1 MATDSTG
8 YDKMNESL
16 SLSPST
22 HLHVHQQAAMAWMLD
37 RETNGNEVLR
47 GGILADG
54 PGLGKTLTMLSVIQV
69 RKSTQPTLVVVPN
82 QIIAQQWLK
91 DMSTHFAPSTWS
103 ASMFNASAPIDPSH
117 RIVIILMKD
126 LTKEWHRRQSELSE
140 RGRSVSILYHVTWG
154 RICVDEVQEILGK
167 SSLAA
172 QMMHQLQSPIRWGL
186 SGTPVSKVADIAG
199 VAHFLQLAPYDSS
212 QWWRQQGPAALLLI
226 QPVLDQIVWR
236 TSSAYRPHFERYDH
250 IKFVLATMFESRYI
264 HDIRKRMASFEGN
277 AAHLSLAELKQV
289 LHHPAVLSLCKGASH
304 VSLLTK
310 SPVPMSDFA
319 ASMASRQREQCSAA
333 LSQWLETCPCDSLCG
348 AYMTWRHHSA
358 EIPIPW
364 QVQLKVLA
372 RLKHQVHFTDSRVRF
387 RHQIHRTI
395 LDSPR
400 HQRRVPA
407 ILWQRIFAYLK
418 EDFSDQLARV
428 VDTQL
433 KPLQAAFE
441 ELSAAFWT
449 AHGASW
455 SVEAFQS
462 RVLASYELG
471 TSRIH
476 ELPAMRSL
484 LNEFTNM
491 RLAEAKTRVGI
502 VERPTLWHY
511 LRNNTTASV
520 DAGEIRMVTT
530 DLLGQFTDQY
540 SASLQL
546 LHDLMQANWS
556 HDLPRVLLAYE
567 TFGQCNH
574 ATRRLDRA
582 LVVGRE
588 ERWQRRDAAHGQG
601 RGQTLSLGARCV
613 VCVLRNRIDM
623 ALCVSNVGDVS
634 LLLCCHRFCPTC
646 IATSENTTAC
656 MLCHKPM
663 PFDVSKA
670 PPLPPPGLACGSK
683 MDTLLGDLEKVCPR
697 HKCVVFSQFSEVL
710 DLVLAQ
716 LTLRGVRC
724 VQLRSG
730 NQVELRREFETQDD
744 VRVLLLPLKKYN
756 HGLNLVEATHV
767 FLVEPSLQPALHA
780 QAMARVKR
788 LDQTEPTFVHR
799 FDVGIH
805 IHDMSTKK
813 GRGSNKKR
821 GGQRAD
827 AYDSEEGSCNE
838 SVASNDTSDSTR
850 SKTSRVSEDT
860 TQEDLLERY
869 LEELT
874 EKRFDGIYNNVL
886 QIARRPSEDEGRIIP
901 RIFGIVGLM
910 LGPHSDEYF
919 AKVESVLEPLVKS
932 NIQSDIVRAQA
943 LEGLGVVCF
952 TCSTGD
958 EENAQNIM
966 GLCDP
971 FFNNSATPVLAKL
984 ALETWGC
991 LASTLD
997 STYLIEEGFLDT

>member
-1 MATDSTG
+1 MHPNDGGDLLSTVRGAHMATDSTG

-236 TSSAYRPHFERYDH
+236 TSSGHVSHSLQLPTQTILPTTYVELSAIEFAAYRPHFE
-250 IKFVLATMFESRYI
+250 RYI
-264 HDIRKRMASFEGN
+264 HDIRKRMASFEDN
-277 AAHLSLAELKQV
+277 AAHLSLAELKQL

-455 SVEAFQS
+455 SLEAFQS
-462 RVLASYELG
+462 RVLASYELER
-471 TSRIH
+471 RIH

-546 LHDLMQANWS
+546 LHDLMQANWT
-556 HDLPRVLLAYE
+556 HDLPRVLLA
-567 TFGQCNH
+567 FGQCNH
-574 ATRRLDRA
+574 ATRRLDRT

-613 VCVLRNRIDM
+613 VCALRNRIDM
-623 ALCVSNVGDVS
+623 ALSFLVTEGKSPTLMVLFFTRGAPPEIPGLFRDCTARLEHMLSLATLLDNWLRNCCDVQACMAPVTPFSRSSRRVALAYDKFRLANCYRQYTNTAISMLGAPPELASCDLCGHGTSRGDVS

-646 IATSENTTAC
+646 IATKSEKTTAC
-656 MLCHKPM
+656 LLCHKPM

-683 MDTLLGDLEKVCPR
+683 MDALLGDLEKVCPR

-799 FDVGIH
+799 YVMRGTVEEAVEAAVSHQPNQRLRKMDMFRIFAQDVFK
-805 IHDMSTKK
+805 ST
-813 GRGSNKKR
+813 SC
-821 GGQRAD
+821 AD
-827 AYDSEEGSCNE
+827 S
-838 SVASNDTSDSTR
+838 SNDY
-850 SKTSRVSEDT
+850 
-860 TQEDLLERY
+860 Q
-869 LEELT
+869 
-874 EKRFDGIYNNVL
+874 
-886 QIARRPSEDEGRIIP
+886 
-901 RIFGIVGLM
+901 
-910 LGPHSDEYF
+910 
-919 AKVESVLEPLVKS
+919 
-932 NIQSDIVRAQA
+932 
-943 LEGLGVVCF
+943 
-952 TCSTGD
+952 
-958 EENAQNIM
+958 
-966 GLCDP
+966 
-971 FFNNSATPVLAKL
+971 
-984 ALETWGC
+984 
-991 LASTLD
+991 
-997 STYLIEEGFLDT
+997 

>member
-1 MATDSTG
+1 MHPNDGGDLLSTVRGAHTATDSTG

-186 SGTPVSKVADIAG
+186 SGTPVSKVADIA
-199 VAHFLQLAPYDSS
+199 
-212 QWWRQQGPAALLLI
+212 
-226 QPVLDQIVWR
+226 
-236 TSSAYRPHFERYDH
+236 AYRPHFERYDH
-250 IKFVLATMFESRYI
+250 FKLVLATMFESRYI
-264 HDIRKRMASFEGN
+264 HDIRKRMASFEDN

-372 RLKHQVHFTDSRVRF
+372 RLKHQVHFTDSRVRY

-556 HDLPRVLLAYE
+556 HDLPRVLLAYA

-574 ATRRLDRA
+574 ATRRLDRT

-588 ERWQRRDAAHGQG
+588 ERWQRRDAAHAQG

-613 VCVLRNRIDM
+613 VCALRNRIDM
-623 ALCVSNVGDVS
+623 ALCVSNVFRT
-634 LLLCCHRFCPTC
+634 RFSSRACRSFLVTEGKSPTLMVLFF
-646 IATSENTTAC
+646 TRG
-656 MLCHKPM
+656 
-663 PFDVSKA
+663 A
-670 PPLPPPGLACGSK
+670 PPEVKKP
-683 MDTLLGDLEKVCPR
+683 VC
-697 HKCVVFSQFSEVL
+697 
-710 DLVLAQ
+710 
-716 LTLRGVRC
+716 
-724 VQLRSG
+724 
-730 NQVELRREFETQDD
+730 
-744 VRVLLLPLKKYN
+744 
-756 HGLNLVEATHV
+756 
-767 FLVEPSLQPALHA
+767 
-780 QAMARVKR
+780 
-788 LDQTEPTFVHR
+788 
-799 FDVGIH
+799 
-805 IHDMSTKK
+805 
-813 GRGSNKKR
+813 
-821 GGQRAD
+821 
-827 AYDSEEGSCNE
+827 
-838 SVASNDTSDSTR
+838 
-850 SKTSRVSEDT
+850 
-860 TQEDLLERY
+860 
-869 LEELT
+869 
-874 EKRFDGIYNNVL
+874 
-886 QIARRPSEDEGRIIP
+886 
-901 RIFGIVGLM
+901 
-910 LGPHSDEYF
+910 
-919 AKVESVLEPLVKS
+919 
-932 NIQSDIVRAQA
+932 
-943 LEGLGVVCF
+943 
-952 TCSTGD
+952 
-958 EENAQNIM
+958 
-966 GLCDP
+966 
-971 FFNNSATPVLAKL
+971 
-984 ALETWGC
+984 
-991 LASTLD
+991 
-997 STYLIEEGFLDT
+997 